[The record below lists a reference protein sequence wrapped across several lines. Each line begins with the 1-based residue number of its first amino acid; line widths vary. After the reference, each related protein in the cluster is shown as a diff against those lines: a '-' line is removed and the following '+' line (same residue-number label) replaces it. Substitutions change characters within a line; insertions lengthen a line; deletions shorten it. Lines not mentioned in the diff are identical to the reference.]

1 MTTVIA
7 TVFVFGMLVLVHEL
21 GHFVTAKLTGM
32 RVSEFAIGFGPKL
45 LWKKSGETEYS
56 VRVIP
61 LGGFNKIDGMDPEEN
76 QDERGFCRKPVW
88 ARAVVIAAGSVM
100 NFVLP
105 VFLFTI
111 VFLSNGIETVS
122 EKPVIGALIAGKP
135 AIQSGLTAGDRIIKI
150 NGKSVETWKEV
161 VEKIR
166 VSKNS
171 LTLEMMT
178 QAGKTRTV
186 TMIPEIDQKSGR
198 ALIGIVPV
206 IDRQSLS
213 FVDSV
218 SLAAKTDGCDCRQMR
233 PDWAK
238 CLPATAKR
246 ILPARL
252 AF

>member
-1 MTTVIA
+1 MGPGSGYCGW
-7 TVFVFGMLVLVHEL
+7 FGN
-21 GHFVTAKLTGM
+21 
-32 RVSEFAIGFGPKL
+32 EFCFACI
-45 LWKKSGETEYS
+45 
-56 VRVIP
+56 
-61 LGGFNKIDGMDPEEN
+61 
-76 QDERGFCRKPVW
+76 
-88 ARAVVIAAGSVM
+88 
-100 NFVLP
+100 
-105 VFLFTI
+105 LFTI

-218 SLAAKTDGCDCRQMR
+218 SLAAKQTVAIAGKMLTGLGQMFTGKAEADIAGPIGVLKLTGEMAQHGFIYR
-233 PDWAK
+233 CCSLQDSSVSTWG
-238 CLPATAKR
+238 
-246 ILPARL
+246 
-252 AF
+252 